1 MDKYNFPELFT
12 KGELSD
18 CQLIL
23 DDGKEKISLNIHKCI
38 LYMASPYFKGMF
50 GNFSEQKSN
59 CITIIVHNSLVSSN
73 IIKSFYGIT
82 TPKQNNWKYELDK
95 HICKNFFGLK
105 TQLINNIKVPKT
117 NFNEFLDTIELIGY
131 NEKTLKMIINNVPK
145 DYNFDQLPLDL
156 LQNLIGINDKYDIL
170 IIKDSTFSVWSLNT
184 KRYIHN
190 FKFNG
195 KISDFE
201 NVENNKLFMIANTPD
216 NLDVSD
222 CSDASDESEQSDNS
236 DSESLEKPKKF
247 FPSKDD
253 QCICVFDIKKYTV
266 KKYFFYKN
274 NKKILPK
281 DIVCYVPE
289 YNQVIVGNNSYIDLF
304 DLDSKNFIRNL
315 GVYETA
321 YATHVDND
329 ILYILDDFGLHLIQ
343 ISTNKKLH
351 KFEIISDRVNFGT
364 KNIIIGKK
372 IKITIWSK
380 ETRHVVSEW
389 EMSTKI
395 KSTLIIPKLNY
406 IIVATS
412 LRIYIYDSNTLLCIK
427 EHDVSSLDLVKLQ
440 EFKKKLIF
448 IICDCGFKIFDL
460 DSGSVTDKFDIE
472 GISYMSVIEGQYYD
486 TIKKI
491 KQSISKKIDSIISF

>member
-1 MDKYNFPELFT
+1 MDKYNLPELFA

-18 CQLIL
+18 CQLVL

-38 LYMASPYFKGMF
+38 LYTASPYFKGMF

-59 CITIIVHNSLVSSN
+59 KVTITVHNSLVSSN

-82 TPKQNNWKYELDK
+82 TPKQNNWKYKLDK

-105 TQLINNIKVPKT
+105 TRLTNNIKVPKT

-156 LQNLIGINDKYDIL
+156 LQSMVGIYDKYDIL

-184 KRYIHN
+184 KRYTHN

-201 NVENNKLFMIANTPD
+201 SVKNNKLFMIANTSD

-222 CSDASDESEQSDNS
+222 CSDSSDDSDNSDSDNS

-253 QCICVFDIKKYTV
+253 QCICVFDVKKYTV

-281 DIVCYVPE
+281 DIVCYIPE
-289 YNQVIVGNNSYIDLF
+289 YNQVIVGNSGYIDLF

-329 ILYILDDFGLHLIQ
+329 ILYIVDDFGLHLIQ
-343 ISTNKKLH
+343 FSTNKKLH
-351 KFEIISDRVNFGT
+351 KFEIISHRVNFDT
-364 KNIIIGKK
+364 KNIVIGEKF
-372 IKITIWSK
+372 KITIWSK

-389 EMSTKI
+389 EMSAKI
-395 KSTLIIPKLNY
+395 KSTLIIPGLNY

-412 LRIYIYDSNTLLCIK
+412 QRIYIYDLNTLLRIK
-427 EHDVSSLDLVKLQ
+427 KHDISSHHLVDLQ
-440 EFKKKLIF
+440 EFKEKF
-448 IICDCGFKIFDL
+448 IIIVCDCGFRIFDL
-460 DSGSVTDKFDIE
+460 DSGLVIDEFDIE
-472 GISYMSVIEGQYYD
+472 SISYINIIEGQYYD

-491 KQSISKKIDSIISF
+491 KHSISKKLTA